1 MSRFVHGPV
10 RAAGIA
16 LAVVATAS
24 AVASAG
30 CGRALTPAGPQ
41 AAPGR
46 PTGEPSGRLA
56 GAPVRLP
63 AWAERAVLSP
73 ADVQGEG
80 FLPAGRQSVFTGL
93 RPRDPACVR
102 LLALA
107 DVRRRDDPG
116 GARGAVQGQGRRQVV
131 FYRSRPPATMAEH
144 LVRLPPGMAGRYVT
158 RARAAAAGCPRI
170 RIPLGPREAVLDRA
184 RSRKP
189 AGVRDAVAV
198 TYAGPG
204 RGGIDLSMLWARS
217 RDDLLVVTAA
227 GEAAAGPS
235 MRRIAARAVHK
246 LLTLQRE
253 HAQAPARPNGSTG

>member
-16 LAVVATAS
+16 LAAVAV

-30 CGRALTPAGPQ
+30 CGGATTPAEPL
-41 AAPGR
+41 APPGR
-46 PTGEPSGRLA
+46 PTGEPSGR
-56 GAPVRLP
+56 APTRLP
-63 AWAERAVLSP
+63 AWAARAVLSP

-80 FLPAGRQSVFTGL
+80 FLPAERQSVFTGL
-93 RPRDPACVR
+93 RPSDPACAR
-102 LLALA
+102 MLGLA

-116 GARGAVQGQGRRQVV
+116 GARAAGQGQGQGQVV
-131 FYRSRPPATMAEH
+131 FYRSQPPATMAEH
-144 LVRLPPGMAGRYVT
+144 LVRPPPGMAGRYVT

-170 RIPLGPREAVLDRA
+170 RIPLGLREAVLDRDRA
-184 RSRKP
+184 RKP

-204 RGGIDLSMLWARS
+204 RGIDLFMLWARS
-217 RDDLLVVTAA
+217 RDDLVVVTAA
-227 GEAAAGPS
+227 GEAVAGPS

-246 LLTLQRE
+246 LLALQRE
-253 HAQAPARPNGSTG
+253 PAQAPARSHESTG